1 MSKSRAEV
9 NSYFHGPV
17 DIGHGNSADYVI
29 AHGVRQ
35 RQRGRNPS
43 VPYKDITNPSE
54 ALKAAQED
62 VEARPLDT
70 NPFGYTEMYSGRVAV
85 MHVWNEDQKVPAT
98 SYANARIDG
107 NRATGAIISV
117 LQEGE
122 TPPQMHATEQGTAE
136 LTYHFN

>member
-17 DIGHGNSADYVI
+17 DRGHGNSAEYVI
-29 AHGVRQ
+29 AHSVRQ

-54 ALKAAQED
+54 ALRAAHDD
-62 VEARPLDT
+62 VEARSLDA
-70 NPFGYTEMYSGRVAV
+70 NPFGYTEIYSGRVAV
-85 MHVWNEDQKVPAT
+85 MHVWNEYQKVPAT

-107 NRATGAIISV
+107 NRAAGAIISV
-117 LQEGE
+117 LQESE
-122 TPPQMHATEQGTAE
+122 RPPHMHATEQGTVE
-136 LTYHFN
+136 LTYHYN